1 MFNKFLIKVNEKK
14 EKKDDTDSQ
23 NVNES
28 VTEPDPT
35 IVTNSSAVVDQ
46 ENMNG
51 SEVNKQSFNFIN
63 ETYEFKY
70 IFDSKMIIMDYIFSK
85 Y

>member
-51 SEVNKQSFNFIN
+51 SEVNK
-63 ETYEFKY
+63 
-70 IFDSKMIIMDYIFSK
+70 
-85 Y
+85 